1 MRGTLKL
8 VDTGDA
14 HEAVVDIGRQ
24 LTAGSRYT
32 YEFHV
37 VGDATLNAFA
47 LPGGIVVVHTGLI
60 AATRRPEELAGVLAH
75 EVQHVE
81 LRHGTS
87 AIVKDLGWRVLWTWF
102 TGDWGGTLAGQAA
115 AQLGSLKFSR
125 DAESAA
131 DQAGFDTL
139 VRAGI
144 DPSGMP
150 DFFAIM
156 AKQAGDAPAAFLSTH
171 PLSTAREQA
180 LRQRLTELPAKPFTP
195 LDHSPWPPA
204 GM

>member
-1 MRGTLKL
+1 M
-8 VDTGDA
+8 
-14 HEAVVDIGRQ
+14 
-24 LTAGSRYT
+24 
-32 YEFHV
+32 
-37 VGDATLNAFA
+37 
-47 LPGGIVVVHTGLI
+47 
-60 AATRRPEELAGVLAH
+60 AGVLAH

-131 DQAGFDTL
+131 DEAGFATL
-139 VRAGI
+139 VRVGI

-150 DFFAIM
+150 DFFATR
-156 AKQAGDAPAAFLSTH
+156 AKQAGAAPAAFLSTH

-195 LDHSPWPPA
+195 LDYSPWPPA

>member
-1 MRGTLKL
+1 M
-8 VDTGDA
+8 
-14 HEAVVDIGRQ
+14 
-24 LTAGSRYT
+24 
-32 YEFHV
+32 
-37 VGDATLNAFA
+37 
-47 LPGGIVVVHTGLI
+47 PGGRDPACLARGQRHL
-60 AATRRPEELAGVLAH
+60 ATEC
-75 EVQHVE
+75 
-81 LRHGTS
+81 RHGTS
-87 AIVKDLGWRVLWTWF
+87 ALVKDLSWRVLWTWF

-131 DQAGFDTL
+131 DNAGFDAL

-171 PLSTAREQA
+171 PLSSAREQA
-180 LRQRLTELPAKPFTP
+180 LRQRLTELPANSFTP
-195 LDHSPWPPA
+195 LDHSAWPPA
-204 GM
+204 QGLPVRKVAR